1 MKKDLV
7 PGALVLARGIGEQQ
21 KLVVVISSMRHAF
34 GADLKVLPSVPSSVT
49 EGTTYTQ
56 GSHQGRGGSIGN
68 MTSSFCLPR
77 KGCDHDV
84 HP

>member
-34 GADLKVLPSVPSSVT
+34 GADLEGLAFCTVVSDKGHNIYTGFSSGSWWFDWKHDIVVLPPS
-49 EGTTYTQ
+49 EG
-56 GSHQGRGGSIGN
+56 
-68 MTSSFCLPR
+68 
-77 KGCDHDV
+77 V
-84 HP
+84 